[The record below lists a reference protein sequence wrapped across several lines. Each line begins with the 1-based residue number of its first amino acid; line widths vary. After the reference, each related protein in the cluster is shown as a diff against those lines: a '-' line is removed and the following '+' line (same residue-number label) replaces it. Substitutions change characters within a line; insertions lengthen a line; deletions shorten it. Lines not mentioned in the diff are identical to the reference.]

1 MPQQNTARST
11 VSQPDPR
18 AYLAKHLK
26 NELWYLLCA
35 ATEWHVQDMIPDPGV
50 GADYVQVYAMDSAA
64 LHARSLFEFFT
75 QSSRSNHLG
84 LNLYGLQPIPSERY
98 GDRNSDPANG
108 CWSSPLHAFLM
119 HLQDRS
125 FTQQLKSSD
134 GTSMKD
140 LNKMPVDFANE
151 AARLWRIFVARL
163 TNQSDPLAPLAQSV
177 LDDAIGESAKV
188 VANDRNARHGITPI
202 AW

>member
-1 MPQQNTARST
+1 

-18 AYLAKHLK
+18 AYLTDHLK

-35 ATEWHVQDMIPDPGV
+35 ATEWHAQEAIPDPRL

-64 LHARSLFEFFT
+64 LHARALFEFLT
-75 QSSRSNHLG
+75 KRSTSRSNHLG
-84 LNLYGLQPIPSERY
+84 LNLYGLQPIPSNRY
-98 GDRNSDPANG
+98 GNRKSNPADG
-108 CWSSPLHAFLM
+108 CWCSPLHGFLM

-125 FTQQLKSSD
+125 VTQQLKSFD
-134 GTSMKD
+134 GTTMKD

-151 AARLWRIFVARL
+151 VVRLWRIFVSRL
-163 TNQSDPLAPLAQSV
+163 ANQSDPLAPLAQSV
-177 LDDAIGESAKV
+177 LDDAISESAKV
-188 VANDRNARHGITPI
+188 VANDRNARHGIAPI